1 MAREY
6 TREIYLYINGK
17 QINNDIK
24 SIRAEMQ
31 LLVNEQAK
39 MIVGSKEYVAHGE
52 KIRSLKGILNEHS
65 LQLKNMNRSWKE
77 TMGAMGDW
85 FNRFQAVGVAAIA
98 TVVGVVMA
106 FRKTTEASMLME
118 ERLDNLSALTGLTGR
133 SLEWLGQRAK
143 DLSVSVTETG
153 VRIKQSAT
161 DIVDAY
167 TKVGSQRPE
176 LLKNKEALT
185 KVTEAA
191 ITLSEAAKSK
201 LEPATLALTTT
212 MNQFNLGAGEV
223 NRIIN
228 TLAAGSLVG
237 AGEIPY
243 LTEVMEKSGTTA
255 SLMGISIEQMTGIIE
270 GVAPKFQLAEVAGTA
285 LDRVLLELR
294 KRGIGFKDGVFDI
307 NRAIDELSARYK
319 SGESAVKIFGVHQ
332 AKMGEVLVMNRD
344 AINRFTEG
352 VTGTKVAFEQA
363 GKNTDNMAAK
373 LAQAKNKVTLMY
385 IEVGEKLAPAM
396 IFSTNALNIFLR
408 TMMALPKIISDNRVL
423 IVSLVGAVLAYNGA
437 LIASIAVTAWERAA
451 KLLSIKS
458 TTLQILMTEA
468 QTAQIAKLTIIQ
480 KAAVVT
486 QWLLNAAQAANPVGL
501 VIAGITALIAAS
513 MIYARNSKEAHI
525 MEARKKELVDSLA
538 TSNQELSASYDLL
551 SEDQDKL
558 NQMSVDQKRE
568 LAQQLDAT
576 IKLAEAN
583 YDLQKSKRGELRAD
597 NTKLNAWQFLT
608 TWSNSGKLEKA
619 RANGLKAVA
628 DIDVA
633 LGKSGDM
640 IQSLKDQ
647 KLTLTDILTSEAT
660 DDKIGTESIVMMEE
674 KLDRYT
680 LALNNAKIGTEE
692 YIRLQKK
699 VAAVDSELKK
709 ARGSNLD
716 SGDDGKFKRAEAL
729 KDIEEFH
736 KNQNAIIK
744 AQYAEG
750 IDDKDVYLEKLDTE
764 ELRYLNA
771 SIERLK
777 KHGQST
783 AEEEEKIQDV
793 IIAAREAGQKKTAE
807 ASKQLYEE
815 YDKFYE
821 KWDEDSKKFLK
832 EAGEN
837 AKLPDWYVQQQLE
850 LDYWME
856 KTYEGQKAKLKKEL
870 DDKLIGYTEYTDKI
884 KALDQQVAEKQFQH
898 MEDWARGAN
907 TIMDAVTT
915 MYEASKN
922 RELAVAGLTDKQK
935 AAIEKKYAKRQQDI
949 AIAQTI
955 IEGVMEVARVNSN
968 AGVNADLTQSL
979 RAFLTAAAII
989 RTGANVALIKSQQF
1003 AAGKYPVVGK
1013 DDGRTYQAAFMG
1025 GIRTGYY
1032 SKATLGLFAEREPEI
1047 VIDGPTTRNIKAN
1060 FPQIL
1065 SAIQAARVP
1074 QYAGGVYPE
1083 LGSGQQAFPAE
1094 LMDLLIANY
1103 RMMQEVRDA
1112 HRRPALVSFQSIRD
1126 RQAEYET
1133 IKTRT
1138 ALH

>member
-65 LQLKNMNRSWKE
+65 VQLKNMNRSWKE

-98 TVVGVVMA
+98 TIVGVVMA

-133 SLEWLGQRAK
+133 SLEWLGQKAK
-143 DLSVSVTETG
+143 DSSVSVTETG

-167 TKVGSQRPE
+167 TKIGSQRPE
-176 LLKNKEALT
+176 LLKNKEALA

-191 ITLSEAAKSK
+191 IVLSEAAKSK

-212 MNQFNLGAGEV
+212 MNQFNLGASEV

-243 LTEVMEKSGTTA
+243 LTEVLEKSGTTA
-255 SLMGISIEQMTGIIE
+255 NLMGISIEQMTGIIE
-270 GVAPKFQLAEVAGTA
+270 GIAPKFQMAEVAGTA
-285 LDRVLLELR
+285 LDRVFLEMR

-408 TMMALPKIISDNRVL
+408 TLMALPKIISENRVL

-437 LIASIAVTAWERAA
+437 LIAHIAVSAWKRTAD
-451 KLLSIKS
+451 LLTIKS
-458 TTLQILMTEA
+458 TALQILMTEA
-468 QTAQIAKLTIIQ
+468 QTAQIAKLTIVQ

-486 QWLLNAAQAANPVGL
+486 QWLLNTAMAANPVGL
-501 VIAGITALIAAS
+501 VIAGVTAIVAAS
-513 MIYARNSKEAHI
+513 MIYARNSREALAI
-525 MEARKKELVDSLA
+525 EARKKALVDELT
-538 TSNQELSASYDLL
+538 TSNQELSASYDML

-558 NQMSVDQKRE
+558 NRMSMDQKRE
-568 LAQQLDAT
+568 LAEQLDAT

-597 NTKLNAWQFLT
+597 NTQLNAWQFLT

-619 RANGLKAVA
+619 RANGLKAVE
-628 DIDVA
+628 DIDA
-633 LGKSGDM
+633 GLAKSADL
-640 IQSLKDQ
+640 IQSMKDQ
-647 KLTLTDILTSEAT
+647 KLTLADILSAESTG
-660 DDKIGTESIVMMEE
+660 DKIGTESIVMMEE

-680 LALNNAKIGTEE
+680 LALNNAKIGTAE
-692 YIRLQKK
+692 YLRLQKK
-699 VAAVDSELKK
+699 VAAVDAELKK

-716 SGDDGKFKRAEAL
+716 VGDENFKRKEAL
-729 KDIEEFH
+729 ADIEEFH
-736 KNQNAIIK
+736 TKQLALIK
-744 AQYAEG
+744 SQYAKGE
-750 IDDKDVYLEKLDTE
+750 IAKDYYLDLLDQE
-764 ELRYLNA
+764 EIRFQTA
-771 SIERLK
+771 SIARLK
-777 KHGQST
+777 EHGQST
-783 AEEEEKIQDV
+783 VDEEEKIQNV
-793 IIAAREAGQKKTAE
+793 LVGIREAKD
-807 ASKQLYEE
+807 KQQEDLMKSLDDQEKAMFKAWDDE
-815 YDKFYE
+815 YE
-821 KWDEDSKKFLK
+821 KFTKNFEGADPHWTDAEKQKML
-832 EAGEN
+832 EWQYWLATN
-837 AKLPDWYVQQQLE
+837 A
-850 LDYWME
+850 
-856 KTYEGQKAKLKKEL
+856 EGQKAKLDSDLAANLISLTEYHDKVRALDKETSEKKFQQLEDFARASNTILDAVYTMNEAYKNKEL
-870 DDKLIGYTEYTDKI
+870 
-884 KALDQQVAEKQFQH
+884 A
-898 MEDWARGAN
+898 
-907 TIMDAVTT
+907 TT
-915 MYEASKN
+915 
-922 RELAVAGLTDKQK
+922 GLNDKQK
-935 AAIEKKYAKRQQDI
+935 EGIEKKYALRQQKL

-955 IEGVMEVARVNSN
+955 MEGILEVARVNSN
-968 AGVNADLTQSL
+968 VGVNADLTQTL
-979 RAFLTAAAII
+979 RLML
-989 RTGANVALIKSQQF
+989 TGAAVARTIAGVAMIQSQQF
-1003 AAGKYPVVGK
+1003 AKGKYPVKGAS
-1013 DDGRTYQAAFMG
+1013 DGRIYQASLLG
-1025 GIRTGYY
+1025 NVKTGYY
-1032 SKATLGLFAEREPEI
+1032 SKPTLGLFSEREPEI

-1060 FPQIL
+1060 FPEIL
-1065 SAIQAARVP
+1065 GAIDGARVN
-1074 QYAGGVYPE
+1074 QYAGGKYPD
-1083 LGSGQQAFPAE
+1083 LGGTSQESALQITALLQAN
-1094 LMDLLIANY
+1094 MQ
-1103 RMMQEVRDA
+1103 MMRQVILSHEK
-1112 HRRPALVSFQSIRD
+1112 PGTVSFKSIRD
-1126 RQAEYET
+1126 TQAEVDF
-1133 IKTRT
+1133 IKSKTT
-1138 ALH
+1138 LS

>member
-98 TVVGVVMA
+98 TIVGIVMA

-133 SLEWLGQRAK
+133 SLQWLGQKAK
-143 DLSVSVTETG
+143 DSSVSITETG

-167 TKVGSQRPE
+167 TKIGSQRPE
-176 LLKNKEALT
+176 LLKNKEALA

-191 ITLSEAAKSK
+191 IVLSEAAKSK

-212 MNQFNLGAGEV
+212 MNQFNLGASEV

-228 TLAAGSLVG
+228 VLGAGALVG

-243 LTEVMEKSGTTA
+243 LTEVLEKSGTTA
-255 SLMGISIEQMTGIIE
+255 NLMGISIEQMTGIIE
-270 GVAPKFQLAEVAGTA
+270 GIAPKFQMAEVAGTA
-285 LDRVLLELR
+285 LDRVFLEMR
-294 KRGIGFKDGVFDI
+294 KRGIGFKEGVFDI

-437 LIASIAVTAWERAA
+437 LIAHIAVSAWKRTAD
-451 KLLSIKS
+451 LLTIKS
-458 TTLQILMTEA
+458 TALQILMTEA

-513 MIYARNSKEAHI
+513 MIYARNSKEAI
-525 MEARKKELVDSLA
+525 AMEARKKELVDSLT
-538 TSNQELSASYDLL
+538 TSNQELSASYDML

-558 NQMSVDQKRE
+558 NRMSVDQKRE

-597 NTKLNAWQFLT
+597 NTQLNAWQFLT

-640 IQSLKDQ
+640 IKSLKDQ
-647 KLTLTDILTSEAT
+647 KLTLTDILTAEAT
-660 DDKIGTESIVMMEE
+660 GDKIGTESIVMMEE

-680 LALNNAKIGTEE
+680 LALNNAKIGTTE

-699 VAAVDSELKK
+699 VAAVDAELKK

-716 SGDDGKFKRAEAL
+716 GGDEEKFKRAEAL
-729 KDIEEFH
+729 KDIEQFH

-744 AQYAEG
+744 AQYAKG

-764 ELRYLNA
+764 EVRYLNA
-771 SIERLK
+771 SIDRLK
-777 KHGQST
+777 EHGQST
-783 AEEEEKIQDV
+783 ADEEEKIQDV

-815 YDKFYE
+815 YYKFYE
-821 KWDEDSKKFLK
+821 KWDEDSKKYLK

-884 KALDQQVAEKQFQH
+884 KALDQQVAEKQFQQ

-922 RELAVAGLTDKQK
+922 RELAAAGLTDKQK
-935 AAIEKKYAKRQQDI
+935 AAIEKKYAQRQQKI

-968 AGVNADLTQSL
+968 AGVNADLTQTL
-979 RAFLTAAAII
+979 RAFLTGAAIL
-989 RTGANVALIKSQQF
+989 RTGASVALIQSQQF
-1003 AAGKYPVVGK
+1003 AKGKYPVIGAN
-1013 DDGRTYQAAFMG
+1013 DGRTYQASLLG
-1025 GIRTGYY
+1025 NVKTGYY
-1032 SKATLGLFAEREPEI
+1032 SKPTLGLFSEREPEI

-1060 FPQIL
+1060 FPEIL
-1065 SAIQAARVP
+1065 GAINAARVN
-1074 QYAGGVYPE
+1074 QYAGGMYPD
-1083 LGSGQQAFPAE
+1083 LGGTSQQSAMQITA
-1094 LMDLLIANY
+1094 LLQANMQ
-1103 RMMQEVRDA
+1103 MMRQVILA
-1112 HRRPALVSFQSIRD
+1112 HEKPGTVSFASIRET
-1126 RQAEYET
+1126 QAEFDF
-1133 IKTRT
+1133 IKTKT
-1138 ALH
+1138 TLS